1 MKYTV
6 IGYYTDNDQ
15 PWAVCVE
22 ADGWESAIEA
32 SSQHVDEGWK
42 VRVCAVLEGDHQCVD
57 ELVATREVCNGA
69 EASN

>member
-15 PWAVCVE
+15 PWAVCVQ

-32 SSQHVDEGWK
+32 SRVHVDEGWK
-42 VRVCAVLEGDHQCVD
+42 VRVCAVLEGDQQCVD
-57 ELVATREVCNGA
+57 GLVATHEISSEV
-69 EASN
+69 EA

>member
-15 PWAVCVE
+15 PWAVFVE
-22 ADGWESAIEA
+22 ASDWESAIEA
-32 SSQHVDEGWK
+32 SRQHVDEGWS

-57 ELVATREVCNGA
+57 GLVETMQISNEV
-69 EASN
+69 EA